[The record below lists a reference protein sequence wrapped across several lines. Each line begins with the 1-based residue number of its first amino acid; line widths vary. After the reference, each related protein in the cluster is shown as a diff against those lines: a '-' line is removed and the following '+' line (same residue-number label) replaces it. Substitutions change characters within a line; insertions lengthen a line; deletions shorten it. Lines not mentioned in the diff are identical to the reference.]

1 MALIIDLISHD
12 MVKIHQSFYDLRKRK
27 IYMYYEMAKKPLN
40 LIHIECYIILRTSR
54 DLSQHVQTSTIAKT
68 LI

>member
-27 IYMYYEMAKKPLN
+27 IYYEMAKKPLN

-54 DLSQHVQTSTIAKT
+54 DLFQHVQTSTIAKT